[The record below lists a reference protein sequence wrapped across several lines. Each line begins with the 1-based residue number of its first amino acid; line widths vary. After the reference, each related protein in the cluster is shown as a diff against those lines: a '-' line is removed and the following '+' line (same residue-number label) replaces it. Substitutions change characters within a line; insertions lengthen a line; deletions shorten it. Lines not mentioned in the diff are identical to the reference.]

1 MDERDWNKE
10 LKKVEKELNGFDEI
24 LDNEGASGIEKY
36 MEVGNI

>member
-1 MDERDWNKE
+1 
-10 LKKVEKELNGFDEI
+10 VFDEI